1 MGIDSNL
8 LFVALLAVESLVYLI
23 LVFQALRQRAG
34 QEESAWL
41 LSLYA
46 LAAILLGAFEMLWR
60 LDLLPLTETL
70 VWRFQTYG
78 VLLLSVLL
86 VLVNRAFLRLPGR
99 NLWLGSGAIFFVLIA
114 LFSGRVL
121 PLPEFLWPGT
131 RYQVPG
137 AQLGFFVLLLGWVFF
152 LAAAILTTRAV
163 FRRTRQPLH
172 RNRLS
177 YWMPVLLL
185 VAANDLLLLSG
196 RNAWGGALRLL
207 ATWLM
212 TYMLI
217 RHRLP
222 DAHRIFRETVNTLIG
237 IVLLV
242 GAYLVGY
249 ILIGALPA
257 ILPGYDPFWIGF
269 AVVGLLVVVCLALFG
284 MARRLV
290 YRLMPVESYN
300 PSQTLRDYSISIS
313 NILDVE
319 RLATVAVG
327 LIIEAMDI
335 RRGFLFLVDKDTDL
349 HGRVTYRLRAV
360 RGAGERPLRV
370 GVLSAAGPFARFFA
384 QGHRPLLQYDV
395 DMLPEFRQG
404 PASEREWLS
413 SLDTEV
419 YVPIFAKKEW
429 IGMLALGAK
438 SSGNRYT
445 DDDLNVLTTLANQT
459 AVALENARLV
469 ENLIRLNQEIRQAY
483 QALDRA
489 NRNLER
495 LDQTKSDFI
504 SIASHELRTPLTV
517 LRGYTEMLLEDPAI
531 KENPYHYQT
540 IEGIHKGTLRLHE
553 IMDSMFDIAQI
564 DARTLELSWQAVD
577 VPELIRSVSSGMA
590 AAVRERGQTLTL
602 DLPALPAIKAD
613 PKTLRKVFQHLLSN
627 AIKFTPNGGKI
638 TILGRALPPNQRDL
652 PEGGVEIVV
661 ADTGVGVAPEYR
673 DIIFTKFYQPEEDL
687 NKHSTGKTKFKGSG
701 AGLGLA
707 LSRGIVE
714 AHGGRIWVE
723 SPGYDEVTC
732 PGSQFHVVLP
742 LRRQGESETVRISEG
757 ARLKL

>member
-1 MGIDSNL
+1 MIVNADL
-8 LFVALLAVESLVYLI
+8 LFVALLAVESLVYLTLI
-23 LVFQALRQRAG
+23 FQVLRQRAG
-34 QEESAWL
+34 QEEAASL

-46 LAAILLGAFEMLWR
+46 LAALLLGVFEALWR
-60 LDLLPLTETL
+60 LNLLPLTGEM
-70 VWRFQTYG
+70 VWHFQTYG
-78 VLLLSVLL
+78 VLFLAVLL
-86 VLVNRAFLRLPGR
+86 VLNNRAFLRLSGR
-99 NLWLGSGAIFFVLIA
+99 SLWLGMGAVLFVLVA
-114 LFSGRVL
+114 LFSGRVF
-121 PLPEFLWPGT
+121 PLPEVLWPDT
-131 RYQVPG
+131 PYQIPG
-137 AQLGFFVLLLGWVFF
+137 NRLSFFVLLLGWLIFF
-152 LAAAILTTRAV
+152 ATATLTTRAV
-163 FRRTRQPLH
+163 YRRTRQPLH

-177 YWMPVLLL
+177 YWLPVLLL
-185 VAANDLLLLSG
+185 LAANDTLILSG
-196 RNAWGGALRLL
+196 RNAWGGVLRLL
-207 ATWLM
+207 AAWLM

-222 DAHRIFRETVNTLIG
+222 DAHRIFRETAS
-237 IVLLV
+237 VLLGIALLA
-242 GAYLVGY
+242 GAYAAGY
-249 ILIGALPA
+249 FLLGRLPEL
-257 ILPGYDPFWIGF
+257 LPGYDPFLTGF
-269 AVVGLLVVVCLALFG
+269 ALVSLLVVVCLALFG
-284 MARRLV
+284 MLRRLV

-370 GVLSAAGPFARFFA
+370 GVLSASGPFARFFA

-517 LRGYTEMLLEDPAI
+517 LRGYTEMLLEDPTI

-564 DARTLELSWQAVD
+564 DTRTLELSWQAVD
-577 VPELIRSVSSGMA
+577 VPDLIRSVCGSMA
-590 AAVRERGQTLTL
+590 PALKERGQTLTL

-638 TILGRALPPNQRDL
+638 TILGRALVPNQRDL

-661 ADTGVGVAPEYR
+661 ADTGVGVAPEYH
-673 DIIFTKFYQPEEDL
+673 DLIFTKFYQPEEDL

>member
-1 MGIDSNL
+1 MIVSADL
-8 LFVALLAVESLVYLI
+8 LFVALLAVESLVYLT
-23 LVFQALRQRAG
+23 LAFQVLRQRAG
-34 QEESAWL
+34 QEEAASL
-41 LSLYA
+41 LGLYA
-46 LAAILLGAFEMLWR
+46 LAAVLLGGFEALWR
-60 LDLLPLTETL
+60 LDLLPLTEEI

-78 VLLLSVLL
+78 VLLLAVLL

-99 NLWLGSGAIFFVLIA
+99 SVWLGLGAALFVGVA
-114 LFSGRVL
+114 LFSARAL
-121 PLPEFLWPGT
+121 PLPEVFWPDT
-131 RYQVPG
+131 PYQTSS
-137 AQLGFFVLLLGWVFF
+137 ARLSFFILLLGWTMF
-152 LAAAILTTRAV
+152 LAAAILTTRAA

-177 YWMPVLLL
+177 YWLPVFLLL
-185 VAANDLLLLSG
+185 SANDVLILSG
-196 RNAWGGALRLL
+196 RNAWGGVLRLL
-207 ATWLM
+207 AVWVM
-212 TYMLI
+212 TYMLVK
-217 RHRLP
+217 HRLP
-222 DAHRIFRETVNTLIG
+222 DAHRIFRETAS
-237 IVLLV
+237 VLLGIALLA
-242 GAYLVGY
+242 GAYGAGY
-249 ILIGALPA
+249 VLLGSLPA
-257 ILPGYDPFWIGF
+257 LLPDYDPFLGGF
-269 AVVGLLVVVCLALFG
+269 VVVSVLVVVCLALFG
-284 MARRLV
+284 MLRRLV
-290 YRLMPVESYN
+290 YRLLPVESYN

-360 RGAGERPLRV
+360 RGAGERPMRV

-384 QGHRPLLQYDV
+384 EGHRPLLQYDV

-419 YVPIFAKKEW
+419 YVPIYAKKEW

-517 LRGYTEMLLEDPAI
+517 LRGYTEMLLEDPTI
-531 KENPYHYQT
+531 KQNPYHYQT

-577 VPELIRSVSSGMA
+577 VPELIRSVSASMA
-590 AAVRERGQTLTL
+590 AAIKERDQTLTL

-661 ADTGVGVAPEYR
+661 ADTGVGVAPEYH
-673 DIIFTKFYQPEEDL
+673 DLIFTKFYQPEEDL